1 MFTTSVSQRGAKG
14 PDQHSKASSR
24 VALIIGCGRAKV
36 WKKKPWLGPTK
47 ARDAYVGPLFRAC
60 RRYAEAFY
68 ANNWFILSAKYGFL
82 NPDTLICNYDTT
94 FASRGAVGTIPDDQL
109 RTQFA
114 NTLMEYDVIVSLA
127 GSAYNSRLA
136 GLLLD
141 KHTLKLPLAALPLFD
156 RMKWLKR
163 AVLNKGV

>member
-1 MFTTSVSQRGAKG
+1 MLDRNGSNSV
-14 PDQHSKASSR
+14 DQQSEESKK
-24 VALIIGCGRAKV
+24 VALIIGCGKAKI
-36 WKKKPWLGPTK
+36 WQTKPWLGPVR

-68 ANNWFILSAKYGFL
+68 PDDWFIFSARYGLL
-82 NPDTLICNYDTT
+82 NPNERIRNYDTT
-94 FASRGAVGTIPDDQL
+94 FANRGTVGTSPDDQL

-114 NTLMEYDVIVSLA
+114 NTLMGYDVVVSFA

-136 GLLLD
+136 GFLLD

-156 RMKWLKR
+156 RMRWLKR